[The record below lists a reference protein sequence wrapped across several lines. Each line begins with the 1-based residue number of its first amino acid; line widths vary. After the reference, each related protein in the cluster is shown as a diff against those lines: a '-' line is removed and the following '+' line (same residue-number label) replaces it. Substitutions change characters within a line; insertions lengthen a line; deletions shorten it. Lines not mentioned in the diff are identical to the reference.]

1 MKHLDNLKEF
11 KTDREKWKYIIN
23 LSVYPQDLKGRYTW
37 NEAMEVCDE
46 LGNGWRLPTRVELPL
61 HVGKQRYHWWS

>member
-46 LGNGWRLPTRVELPL
+46 C
-61 HVGKQRYHWWS
+61 